1 MFNFS
6 KVLPKVA
13 NNELDSPKIA
23 LWAFILFTLLMTWR
37 SIIHM
42 LFESYGFHGIAN
54 FIVLTGDPDPMPI
67 IYRFF
72 SYWGSAQLLFCLVCW
87 VVIFK
92 YKSLIPLMNIF
103 WIVDW
108 GYRIV
113 VYPLLRG
120 DLAIIGLYTTDITPG
135 KEFAPFMFGLT
146 IVLFLISIAN
156 KKNNSNKI
164 AV

>member
-23 LWAFILFTLLMTWR
+23 VWGFVLFTVLMTYR

-42 LFESYGFHGIAN
+42 FFESYGFHGIAN

-72 SYWGSAQLLFCLVCW
+72 SLWGNAQL
-87 VVIFK
+87 I
-92 YKSLIPLMNIF
+92 
-103 WIVDW
+103 
-108 GYRIV
+108 
-113 VYPLLRG
+113 
-120 DLAIIGLYTTDITPG
+120 
-135 KEFAPFMFGLT
+135 FMF
-146 IVLFLISIAN
+146 
-156 KKNNSNKI
+156 
-164 AV
+164 AVHIWMGNYL

>member
-23 LWAFILFTLLMTWR
+23 VWGFILFTALMTWR

-54 FIVLTGDPDPMPI
+54 FVVLTGEPDPMPI

-72 SYWGSAQLLFCLVCW
+72 SLWGSAQLIFCLVCW
-87 VVIFK
+87 VVILK
-92 YKSLIPLMNIF
+92 YKSLIPLMSAF
-103 WIVDW
+103 WALDW
-108 GYRIV
+108 GQRLFL
-113 VYPLLRG
+113 YPLIRE
-120 DLAIIGLYTTDITPG
+120 DITSIGEYTTNITPG
-135 KEFAPFMFGLT
+135 VDLAPLPFV
-146 IVLFLISIAN
+146 IAVAVFLISIAN
-156 KKNNSNKI
+156 KKER
-164 AV
+164 